1 MATLPEGVGLDSVLT
16 YVDQPTKTF
25 LIDWNSHQI
34 SGFADGLE
42 AVEIILQN
50 ERFRWQIY
58 TADFGSELEELVGED
73 YDFIISELPRRIR
86 DAFSR
91 DSRILSADNFVFS
104 DGSGGKLVCSF
115 DVHTVFGTI
124 SEEVGM

>member
-1 MATLPEGVGLDSVLT
+1 MPVSDEAKLT
-16 YVDQPTKTF
+16 TPD
-25 LIDWNSHQI
+25 IQI
-34 SGFADGLE
+34 FN
-42 AVEIILQN
+42 Q
-50 ERFRWQIY
+50 
-58 TADFGSELEELVGED
+58 SEMCGILEELVGED